1 MNAKKLLSM
10 LLSAALAVTTLA
22 GCGEGTNY
30 SNEAVKA
37 ANEAQSTVVF
47 ETDSDLAKSL
57 QDALE
62 DYTQTSDIK
71 TAMVADENLKDLL
84 TSGYQLDVYAAQ
96 GEDAEAAAQ
105 AIAQQYIVNIV
116 SGKQSEG
123 KIAMILHKGN
133 GYYYAAVLTY
143 RTGGGSGSGG
153 SGGSSSGDGDED
165 NTVVLTEIKVTKN
178 PKTEYWV
185 GDSFETSGMVITA
198 YYSNNTSKDVTLDC
212 SMSCTG
218 FDDDDNKVFKTAG
231 TYKVVFTYQGKTAT
245 VTVNVANLKAE
256 SIEVTKQP
264 DNTNYFVGDEFDT
277 AGMEVTVYFN
287 DGSSRV
293 LDNSEYEVV
302 GNSFDKAGNQE
313 VTIRYTDGTGNTV
326 TTTVPVVVAEVK
338 PATVTVS
345 LAENVYEA
353 GEDFDPST
361 VTVTV
366 KFNNGTTE
374 NVKLSD
380 CTYEITTAT
389 GKKVTGKDLA
399 AGKYWLSVS
408 YEGIT
413 ADSVGFAVEEV
424 YITEILAVDGIKE
437 SYYVDDK
444 IDLNEVKVEVKYSN
458 GDTDWLPIKDDSRF
472 TVDPTKF
479 TTDGFTK
486 VLIEC
491 KQDGYQDLFYS
502 HGVEVKPNTYTVT
515 VNLDGKGKAP
525 ETFEVTAGGSHA
537 FDVAPENGW
546 EVTSVTVNN
555 KNATVEFKGNKVTV
569 SNVQGDVT
577 VTVKLTQMEYNVTLK
592 VVGNGTVELNG
603 ETYSNGDIIP
613 VKHGEPLE
621 VKATAAENYEFVS
634 IYDGEVTHK
643 KDSVELYITG
653 NVTITVTFE
662 KKAPVLTSIYAN
674 PDTINYWSGEKFDKD
689 DLTIYAVYDNDKD
702 TAEEVT
708 DFTVKNAPTGE
719 LTAGTYTL
727 TVEYKGET
735 TTVTLNVKAPY
746 VTGIEVTSKQPVVR
760 EWRAGGHDDT
770 VFQVWDLKLSWFGQ
784 KWSQNYCD
792 DIEITIKYSN
802 GDEEYITPANI
813 SKYVEDK
820 SLSANPSG
828 FDLFDCGQDKTVT
841 ISYQDES
848 MSKPVTT
855 TLRVNVKLIN

>member
-57 QDALE
+57 QDSLE

-245 VTVNVANLKAE
+245 VTVNVA
-256 SIEVTKQP
+256 
-264 DNTNYFVGDEFDT
+264 
-277 AGMEVTVYFN
+277 
-287 DGSSRV
+287 
-293 LDNSEYEVV
+293 
-302 GNSFDKAGNQE
+302 
-313 VTIRYTDGTGNTV
+313 
-326 TTTVPVVVAEVK
+326 EVK

-345 LAENVYEA
+345 LSENENVYEA

-437 SYYVDDK
+437 SYYVDDE
-444 IDLNEVKVEVKYSN
+444 IELNEVKVEVKYSN
-458 GDTDWLPIKDDSRF
+458 GETGWLPIKGDSRF
-472 TVDPTKF
+472 TVNPTKF
-479 TTDGFTK
+479 KTAGYQK
-486 VLIEC
+486 VTIIC
-491 KQDGYQDLFYS
+491 KQDGYQELNYS
-502 HGVEVKPNTYTVT
+502 CGVNVMPNTYTVT
-515 VNLDGKGKAP
+515 VKLDGKGKAP
-525 ETFEVTAGGSHA
+525 ETFEVTAGGSNT
-537 FDVAPENGW
+537 FEVEPENGW
-546 EVTSVTVNN
+546 EVTVVTVNN
-555 KNATVEFKGNKVTV
+555 KNATVEHNGNKVTV

-577 VTVKLTQMEYNVTLK
+577 VTVTLTQMEYNVTLNIE
-592 VVGNGTVELNG
+592 GDGTVKLN
-603 ETYSNGDIIP
+603 ETSYSDNKTIT
-613 VKHGEPLE
+613 VKHGDPLTIE
-621 VKATAAENYEFVS
+621 AIAGQGYKFDSISDGTNPVNNGATL
-634 IYDGEVTHK
+634 T
-643 KDSVELYITG
+643 ITG
-653 NVTITVTFE
+653 NVNITVKFEPIQYAVTVNIDGQGTVKYNTEEIKDNGQIFVEYGKTIDLIIDAEDGWKIEKVNNAEDSGNNTYTVGPVKDNMTVAVKFVEKPYVTKIEVKTSTIKTNYECGEQLNLDNMTITVFYSNS
-662 KKAPVLTSIYAN
+662 TS
-674 PDTINYWSGEKFDKD
+674 K
-689 DLTIYAVYDNDKD
+689 
-702 TAEEVT
+702 
-708 DFTVKNAPTGE
+708 DFTVDQDEVVVSHIGKN
-719 LTAGTYTL
+719 TYHPNGL
-727 TVEYKGET
+727 RPGYWQAKFDIQYKGKT
-735 TTVTLNVKAPY
+735 DTITVD
-746 VTGIEVTSKQPVVR
+746 VTC
-760 EWRAGGHDDT
+760 H
-770 VFQVWDLKLSWFGQ
+770 
-784 KWSQNYCD
+784 NY
-792 DIEITIKYSN
+792 
-802 GDEEYITPANI
+802 
-813 SKYVEDK
+813 
-820 SLSANPSG
+820 SG
-828 FDLFDCGQDKTVT
+828 FYTSRNCSVCENWDGEHYCKQFG
-841 ISYQDES
+841 
-848 MSKPVTT
+848 SKPHKCK
-855 TLRVNVKLIN
+855 NN

>member
-10 LLSAALAVTTLA
+10 LLSAVLAVTTLA

-84 TSGYQLDVYAAQ
+84 TSGYQLDIFAAQ

-153 SGGSSSGDGDED
+153 NGGGSSSGDGDED
-165 NTVVLTEIKVTKN
+165 NTVVLTGIKVTKN

-218 FDDDDNKVFKTAG
+218 FDDDNNKAFKTAG
-231 TYKVVFTYQGKTAT
+231 TYKVIFTYQGKTAT
-245 VTVNVANLKAE
+245 VTVNVAALKADH
-256 SIEVTKQP
+256 I
-264 DNTNYFVGDEFDT
+264 
-277 AGMEVTVYFN
+277 
-287 DGSSRV
+287 
-293 LDNSEYEVV
+293 
-302 GNSFDKAGNQE
+302 
-313 VTIRYTDGTGNTV
+313 
-326 TTTVPVVVAEVK
+326 
-338 PATVTVS
+338 TVS
-345 LAENVYEA
+345 LSKDVYEA

-366 KFNNGTTE
+366 KFNNGTTKT
-374 NVKLSD
+374 VDLSD

-389 GKKVTGKDLA
+389 GKKVTGKDLD

-424 YITEILAVDGIKE
+424 YITEILNVSGINP
-437 SYYVDDK
+437 SYYVDDE
-444 IDLNEVKVEVKYSN
+444 IDLDEVKVEVKYSN
-458 GDTDWLPIKDDSRF
+458 GDTGWLPIKGDSRF
-472 TVDPTKF
+472 TVNPTEFK
-479 TTDGFTK
+479 TDGYQK
-486 VLIEC
+486 VIIIC
-491 KQDGYQDLFYS
+491 KQDGYQELNYS
-502 HGVEVKPNTYTVT
+502 CGVDVMPNTYTVT
-515 VNLDGKGKAP
+515 VELVGEGKAP
-525 ETFEVTAGGSHA
+525 ETFEVTAGGSNTFEVKPA
-537 FDVAPENGW
+537 DGW
-546 EVTSVTVNN
+546 KLTGVTVDN
-555 KNATVEFKGNKVTV
+555 KNANVAFNGNKVTV

-577 VTVKLTQMEYNVTLK
+577 VTVTLTQMEYNVTLK

-603 ETYSNGDIIP
+603 TSYPDGKTIT
-613 VKHGEPLE
+613 VKHGGSLKVE
-621 VKATAAENYEFVS
+621 ATATGNYEFVS

-653 NVTITVTFE
+653 NVTITVTFKE
-662 KKAPVLTSIYAN
+662 KAPVLT
-674 PDTINYWSGEKFDKD
+674 TIEVEQKSAVYVDQKINGN
-689 DLTIYAVYDNDKD
+689 DLTVTAYDQNGKKMDVDLTFVSASPNSFDTADKHTTSVTYKD
-702 TAEEVT
+702 TNGNYYT
-708 DFTVKNAPTGE
+708 DSNVAI
-719 LTAGTYTL
+719 
-727 TVEYKGET
+727 
-735 TTVTLNVKAPY
+735 NVKAPY

-770 VFQVWDLKLSWFGQ
+770 VFQVWDLKLFW
-784 KWSQNYCD
+784 WSQNYCD

-813 SKYVEDK
+813 GEYVEDK

-828 FDLFDCGQDKTVT
+828 FDFSDCGQVKTVT

-855 TLRVNVKLIN
+855 TLRVRVKLINI

>member
-1 MNAKKLLSM
+1 MNAKKLLST
-10 LLSAALAVTTLA
+10 LLSAVMAVTALAS
-22 GCGEGTNY
+22 CGEGTNY

-245 VTVNVANLKAE
+245 VTVNVA
-256 SIEVTKQP
+256 
-264 DNTNYFVGDEFDT
+264 
-277 AGMEVTVYFN
+277 
-287 DGSSRV
+287 
-293 LDNSEYEVV
+293 
-302 GNSFDKAGNQE
+302 
-313 VTIRYTDGTGNTV
+313 
-326 TTTVPVVVAEVK
+326 EVK

-345 LAENVYEA
+345 LSENENVYEA

-437 SYYVDDK
+437 SYYVDDE
-444 IDLNEVKVEVKYSN
+444 IELNEVKVKVKYSN
-458 GDTDWLPIKDDSRF
+458 GETGWLPIKGDSRF
-472 TVDPTKF
+472 TVNPTKF
-479 TTDGFTK
+479 KIDGFTK

-491 KQDGYQDLFYS
+491 KQDIYQNLYYTCA
-502 HGVEVKPNTYTVT
+502 VEVKPNIHTVT
-515 VNLDGKGKAP
+515 VELSGSGSVSRSS
-525 ETFEVTAGGSHA
+525 FEVETGKSCT
-537 FDVAPENGW
+537 FDVTPKAGW
-546 EVTSVTVNN
+546 ELTKVTVDGD
-555 KNATVEFKGNKVTV
+555 KNANATFATFDDNKVTV
-569 SNVQGDVT
+569 FNVQGDVT
-577 VTVKLTQMEYNVTLK
+577 VTVTLT
-592 VVGNGTVELNG
+592 
-603 ETYSNGDIIP
+603 
-613 VKHGEPLE
+613 
-621 VKATAAENYEFVS
+621 
-634 IYDGEVTHK
+634 
-643 KDSVELYITG
+643 
-653 NVTITVTFE
+653 

-674 PDTINYWSGEKFDKD
+674 PDTINYWSGEEFDKD

-708 DFTVKNAPTGE
+708 DFIVKNAPTGE
-719 LTAGTYTL
+719 LTAGTHTL

-760 EWRAGGHDDT
+760 KVRSPGDSFNDT
-770 VFQVWDLKLSWFGQ
+770 VFKVYKALESEDLEFED
-784 KWSQNYCD
+784 CD
-792 DIEITIKYSN
+792 DITIEIIYSY
-802 GDEEYITPANI
+802 GDPDYITPRNI
-813 SKYVEDK
+813 GKYVRKKYLTADPNK
-820 SLSANPSG
+820 FVLS
-828 FDLFDCGQDKTVT
+828 DDGQTKTVI
-841 ISYQDES
+841 ISYQDSS
-848 MSKPVTT
+848 MSRPVTT
-855 TLRVNVKLIN
+855 TLQVSVTS

>member
-57 QDALE
+57 QNALE

-84 TSGYQLDVYAAQ
+84 TSGYQLDIFAAQ

-153 SGGSSSGDGDED
+153 NGGGSSSGDGDED
-165 NTVVLTEIKVTKN
+165 NTVVLTEIKVTEN

-185 GDSFETSGMVITA
+185 GDSFETSGMVVTA

-218 FDDDDNKVFKTAG
+218 FDDDDNKAFKTAG

-245 VTVNVANLKAE
+245 VTVNVA
-256 SIEVTKQP
+256 
-264 DNTNYFVGDEFDT
+264 D
-277 AGMEVTVYFN
+277 
-287 DGSSRV
+287 
-293 LDNSEYEVV
+293 
-302 GNSFDKAGNQE
+302 
-313 VTIRYTDGTGNTV
+313 
-326 TTTVPVVVAEVK
+326 VK

-345 LAENVYEA
+345 LSKKDVYEA

-380 CTYEITTAT
+380 CTYEITTAE
-389 GKKVTGKDLA
+389 GQKVSEKDLA

-424 YITEILAVDGIKE
+424 YITEILGVDGIEE
-437 SYYVDDK
+437 SYYVDDE

-458 GDTDWLPIKDDSRF
+458 GDTGWLPIKGDSRF
-472 TVDPTKF
+472 TVDPMKF
-479 TTDGFTK
+479 MTDGFTK

-515 VNLDGKGKAP
+515 VKLDGKGKAP

-537 FDVAPENGW
+537 FDVEPENGW
-546 EVTSVTVNN
+546 EVTGVTVNN
-555 KNATVEFKGNKVTV
+555 KNATVELKGNKVTV

-577 VTVKLTQMEYNVTLK
+577 VTVTLTQMEYNVTLK
-592 VVGNGTVELNG
+592 VVGNGTVKLNG
-603 ETYSNGDIIP
+603 TSYPDGKTIT
-613 VKHGEPLE
+613 VKHGGSLKVE
-621 VKATAAENYEFVS
+621 ATAGQGYEFVS

-719 LTAGTYTL
+719 LTAGTRTL

-770 VFQVWDLKLSWFGQ
+770 VFQVWDLKLFW
-784 KWSQNYCD
+784 WSQNYCD

-813 SKYVEDK
+813 GEYVEDK

-828 FDLFDCGQDKTVT
+828 FDFSDCGQVKTVT

-855 TLRVNVKLIN
+855 TLRVNVKLINI

>member
-1 MNAKKLLSM
+1 MNAKKLLST
-10 LLSAALAVTTLA
+10 LLSAVMAVTALAS
-22 GCGEGTNY
+22 CGEGTNY

-245 VTVNVANLKAE
+245 VTVNVA
-256 SIEVTKQP
+256 
-264 DNTNYFVGDEFDT
+264 
-277 AGMEVTVYFN
+277 
-287 DGSSRV
+287 
-293 LDNSEYEVV
+293 
-302 GNSFDKAGNQE
+302 
-313 VTIRYTDGTGNTV
+313 
-326 TTTVPVVVAEVK
+326 EVK

-345 LAENVYEA
+345 LSENENVYEA

-437 SYYVDDK
+437 SYYVDDE
-444 IDLNEVKVEVKYSN
+444 IELNEVKVKVKYSN
-458 GDTDWLPIKDDSRF
+458 GETEWLSIKGDSRF

-479 TTDGFTK
+479 TTDGFRK
-486 VLIEC
+486 VLIKC

-515 VNLDGKGKAP
+515 VKLDGNGKAP
-525 ETFEVTAGGSHA
+525 ETFEVTAGGSHT
-537 FDVAPENGW
+537 FEVEPENGW
-546 EVTSVTVNN
+546 EVTGVTVNN
-555 KNATVEFKGNKVTV
+555 KNATVEPKGNKVTV

-577 VTVKLTQMEYNVTLK
+577 VTVTLTRMEYNVTLNI
-592 VVGNGTVELNG
+592 VGNGTVKLNG
-603 ETYSNGDIIP
+603 DTYSNGDKIT
-613 VKHGEPLE
+613 VKHGEPLKVE
-621 VKATAAENYEFVS
+621 ATAGQGSKFVS
-634 IYDGEVTHK
+634 IFDGTNFV
-643 KDSVELYITG
+643 KDGATLTITG
-653 NVTITVTFE
+653 NVIITVKFERIPAVVTKIEINEEKSESFKRSYCCDEKLDLNDLYITVYYNEDSGKSPETIKVTEDMITHNRNTSKIIYAEPIPIPIGRYYEAEFTIT
-662 KKAPVLTSIYAN
+662 Y
-674 PDTINYWSGEKFDKD
+674 KD
-689 DLTIYAVYDNDKD
+689 QPT
-702 TAEEVT
+702 T
-708 DFTVKNAPTGE
+708 FTVKVSCSRDQN
-719 LTAGTYTL
+719 
-727 TVEYKGET
+727 
-735 TTVTLNVKAPY
+735 
-746 VTGIEVTSKQPVVR
+746 SK
-760 EWRAGGHDDT
+760 DCSD
-770 VFQVWDLKLSWFGQ
+770 WDGL
-784 KWSQNYCD
+784 
-792 DIEITIKYSN
+792 
-802 GDEEYITPANI
+802 
-813 SKYVEDK
+813 
-820 SLSANPSG
+820 
-828 FDLFDCGQDKTVT
+828 
-841 ISYQDES
+841 
-848 MSKPVTT
+848 
-855 TLRVNVKLIN
+855 VNVNYGHR

>member
-1 MNAKKLLSM
+1 MNAKKLLST
-10 LLSAALAVTTLA
+10 LLSAVMAVTALAS
-22 GCGEGTNY
+22 CGEGTNY

-245 VTVNVANLKAE
+245 VTVNVA
-256 SIEVTKQP
+256 
-264 DNTNYFVGDEFDT
+264 
-277 AGMEVTVYFN
+277 
-287 DGSSRV
+287 
-293 LDNSEYEVV
+293 
-302 GNSFDKAGNQE
+302 
-313 VTIRYTDGTGNTV
+313 
-326 TTTVPVVVAEVK
+326 EVK

-345 LAENVYEA
+345 LSENVYEA
-353 GEDFDPST
+353 GEDFNPST

-366 KFNNGTTE
+366 KFNNGTTKT
-374 NVKLSD
+374 VDLSD
-380 CTYEITTAT
+380 CTYEITTAA
-389 GKKVTGKDLA
+389 GQKVDEKDLD

-437 SYYVDDK
+437 SYYVDDE
-444 IDLNEVKVEVKYSN
+444 IDLNEVKVKVKYSN
-458 GDTDWLPIKDDSRF
+458 GDTGWLPIKGDSRF
-472 TVDPTKF
+472 TVSPTKF
-479 TTDGFTK
+479 KTDGFTK
-486 VLIEC
+486 VVIEC
-491 KQDGYQDLFYS
+491 KQDGYQELNYS
-502 HGVEVKPNTYTVT
+502 CGVNVMPNTYTVT
-515 VNLDGKGKAP
+515 VELVGEGKAP
-525 ETFEVTAGGSHA
+525 ETFEVTAGGSNTFEVEPA
-537 FDVAPENGW
+537 DGW
-546 EVTSVTVNN
+546 KLTGVTVDN
-555 KNATVEFKGNKVTV
+555 KNAKVAFNGNKVTV

-577 VTVKLTQMEYNVTLK
+577 VTVTLTQMEYDVTLNIEGDGTVK
-592 VVGNGTVELNG
+592 LNGTSYLDG
-603 ETYSNGDIIP
+603 KTIT
-613 VKHGEPLE
+613 VKHGEPLKVE
-621 VKATAAENYEFVS
+621 ATAGQGYEFVS
-634 IYDGEVTHK
+634 INDGKVTHT

-674 PDTINYWSGEKFDKD
+674 PNTINYWSGEKFDK
-689 DLTIYAVYDNDKD
+689 IA
-702 TAEEVT
+702 
-708 DFTVKNAPTGE
+708 
-719 LTAGTYTL
+719 
-727 TVEYKGET
+727 
-735 TTVTLNVKAPY
+735 
-746 VTGIEVTSKQPVVR
+746 
-760 EWRAGGHDDT
+760 
-770 VFQVWDLKLSWFGQ
+770 
-784 KWSQNYCD
+784 
-792 DIEITIKYSN
+792 
-802 GDEEYITPANI
+802 
-813 SKYVEDK
+813 
-820 SLSANPSG
+820 
-828 FDLFDCGQDKTVT
+828 
-841 ISYQDES
+841 
-848 MSKPVTT
+848 
-855 TLRVNVKLIN
+855 

>member
-10 LLSAALAVTTLA
+10 LLSAVLAVTTLA

-84 TSGYQLDVYAAQ
+84 TSGYQLDIFAAQ

-153 SGGSSSGDGDED
+153 NGGGSSSDDGDED
-165 NTVVLTEIKVTKN
+165 NTVVLTGIKVTKN

-185 GDSFETSGMVITA
+185 GDSFETSDMVITA

-218 FDDDDNKVFKTAG
+218 FDDVDNKAFKTAG

-245 VTVNVANLKAE
+245 VTVNVAALKADH
-256 SIEVTKQP
+256 I
-264 DNTNYFVGDEFDT
+264 
-277 AGMEVTVYFN
+277 
-287 DGSSRV
+287 
-293 LDNSEYEVV
+293 
-302 GNSFDKAGNQE
+302 
-313 VTIRYTDGTGNTV
+313 
-326 TTTVPVVVAEVK
+326 
-338 PATVTVS
+338 TVS
-345 LAENVYEA
+345 LSKNVYEA

-380 CTYEITTAT
+380 CTYEITTD
-389 GKKVTGKDLA
+389 KDQEVTGKDLA

-437 SYYVDDK
+437 SYYVDEE
-444 IDLNEVKVEVKYSN
+444 IDLNEVEVEVKYSN
-458 GDTDWLPIKDDSRF
+458 GETGWLPIKGDSRF
-472 TVDPTKF
+472 TVNPTKF
-479 TTDGFTK
+479 KIDGFTE

-491 KQDGYQDLFYS
+491 KQDIYQNLYYTCA
-502 HGVEVKPNTYTVT
+502 VEVKPNIHTVT
-515 VNLDGKGKAP
+515 VKLVGEGKAP
-525 ETFEVTAGGSHA
+525 ETVEVTAGGSNTFEVEPA
-537 FDVAPENGW
+537 DGW
-546 EVTSVTVNN
+546 KLTDVTVDDD
-555 KNATVEFKGNKVTV
+555 KNANVAFNGNKVTLSGV
-569 SNVQGDVT
+569 SSDIT
-577 VTVKLTQMEYNVTLK
+577 VTVYLEAIKYDVTLNIEGDGTVK
-592 VVGNGTVELNG
+592 LNGTSYSEGTTIQVEH
-603 ETYSNGDIIP
+603 GD
-613 VKHGEPLE
+613 PLTIE
-621 VKATAAENYEFVS
+621 AIADQGYEFVS
-634 IYDGEVTHK
+634 IFDGTNTVKNDET
-643 KDSVELYITG
+643 LTITG
-653 NVTITVTFE
+653 NVKITVTFE
-662 KKAPVLTSIYAN
+662 PIQHTVTVNIDGQGTVKYNTEEIKNNDQISVEYGKTIDLIIDAQDGWKIEKVDNAQSRGNNTYTVGPVEDNMTVTVKFAEKPYATKIEVKTS
-674 PDTINYWSGEKFDKD
+674 TIKTNYECGEQLNLDNM
-689 DLTIYAVYDNDKD
+689 TITVFYSNNTSK
-702 TAEEVT
+702 
-708 DFTVKNAPTGE
+708 DFTVDQDEVVVSHIGKN
-719 LTAGTYTL
+719 TYHPNGL
-727 TVEYKGET
+727 LPGYWQAKFDIQYKGKT
-735 TTVTLNVKAPY
+735 DTITVD
-746 VTGIEVTSKQPVVR
+746 VTC
-760 EWRAGGHDDT
+760 H
-770 VFQVWDLKLSWFGQ
+770 
-784 KWSQNYCD
+784 NY
-792 DIEITIKYSN
+792 
-802 GDEEYITPANI
+802 
-813 SKYVEDK
+813 
-820 SLSANPSG
+820 SG
-828 FDLFDCGQDKTVT
+828 FYTSRDCSVCENWDGEHYCKQ
-841 ISYQDES
+841 SGRHECE
-848 MSKPVTT
+848 
-855 TLRVNVKLIN
+855 

>member
-1 MNAKKLLSM
+1 MREFSGKVYFFGKSRRFKLFVRRITYERKKLLSM

-22 GCGEGTNY
+22 SCGEGTNY

-153 SGGSSSGDGDED
+153 SGGSSSGDDGED
-165 NTVVLTEIKVTKN
+165 NKPVSYSITVEIEGN
-178 PKTEYWV
+178 
-185 GDSFETSGMVITA
+185 G
-198 YYSNNTSKDVTLDC
+198 
-212 SMSCTG
+212 
-218 FDDDDNKVFKTAG
+218 
-231 TYKVVFTYQGKTAT
+231 TAT
-245 VTVNVANLKAE
+245 A
-256 SIEVTKQP
+256 
-264 DNTNYFVGDEFDT
+264 
-277 AGMEVTVYFN
+277 
-287 DGSSRV
+287 
-293 LDNSEYEVV
+293 
-302 GNSFDKAGNQE
+302 
-313 VTIRYTDGTGNTV
+313 
-326 TTTVPVVVAEVK
+326 
-338 PATVTVS
+338 
-345 LAENVYEA
+345 
-353 GEDFDPST
+353 PST
-361 VTVTV
+361 VKAGESCTITTTPAAHHKVTDVTAVDKNGKNVTISSSNNQYTIDKVNSDITVTV
-366 KFNNGTTE
+366 KFEKCAVTGIAVKE
-374 NVKLSD
+374 NPDRMIYEDGDAFEPDGMVITV
-380 CTYEITTAT
+380 TYEDGSTEDITTGYEYETDALT
-389 GKKVTGKDLA
+389 PDNNEVTITYEDQETTLKVTVNKKQYVVSVTKKGEGGDVTPLGDAFVTAGEDFEFSVTLNDKVKYKVDSITIERREGYTETLA
-399 AGKYWLSVS
+399 LSNDNKYTVTKVESDVNVVVTFAERKLMRLDVT
-408 YEGIT
+408 GIHDT
-413 ADSVGFAVEEV
+413 YTVG
-424 YITEILAVDGIKE
+424 
-437 SYYVDDK
+437 DK
-444 IDLNEVKVEVKYSN
+444 IDLENVTVTAVYEGNVRADLSSNDYTITPITFNKDGTVEVKVKYEDVEWTKEV
-458 GDTDWLPIKDDSRF
+458 T
-472 TVDPTKF
+472 
-479 TTDGFTK
+479 
-486 VLIEC
+486 
-491 KQDGYQDLFYS
+491 
-502 HGVEVKPNTYTVT
+502 VKPNTYTVT

-653 NVTITVTFE
+653 DVTVT
-662 KKAPVLTSIYAN
+662 V
-674 PDTINYWSGEKFDKD
+674 KFDKIKPVVTNVEI
-689 DLTIYAVYDNDKD
+689 DLKD
-702 TAEEVT
+702 SKNKNFKTEYWCYENLDLGDLFMEVT
-708 DFTVKNAPTGE
+708 YNNESGKPAEYVEVTKEMIQKATVTQDLIEASSHMFNRGNENKDGYWNVTFTFTYAGKSVSFTVRVDCSEYNGGAFCLWMTDDDCSYCKNWKG
-719 LTAGTYTL
+719 LDQTASQT
-727 TVEYKGET
+727 
-735 TTVTLNVKAPY
+735 A
-746 VTGIEVTSKQPVVR
+746 IAKQ
-760 EWRAGGHDDT
+760 HND
-770 VFQVWDLKLSWFGQ
+770 Q
-784 KWSQNYCD
+784 
-792 DIEITIKYSN
+792 
-802 GDEEYITPANI
+802 
-813 SKYVEDK
+813 
-820 SLSANPSG
+820 
-828 FDLFDCGQDKTVT
+828 
-841 ISYQDES
+841 
-848 MSKPVTT
+848 
-855 TLRVNVKLIN
+855 

>member
-245 VTVNVANLKAE
+245 VTVNVA
-256 SIEVTKQP
+256 
-264 DNTNYFVGDEFDT
+264 
-277 AGMEVTVYFN
+277 
-287 DGSSRV
+287 
-293 LDNSEYEVV
+293 
-302 GNSFDKAGNQE
+302 
-313 VTIRYTDGTGNTV
+313 
-326 TTTVPVVVAEVK
+326 EVK

-345 LAENVYEA
+345 LSENENVYEA

-437 SYYVDDK
+437 SYYVDDE
-444 IDLNEVKVEVKYSN
+444 IELNEVKVKVKYSN
-458 GDTDWLPIKDDSRF
+458 GGTEWLSIKGDSRF
-472 TVDPTKF
+472 TVNPTKF
-479 TTDGFTK
+479 KTDGFTK

-515 VNLDGKGKAP
+515 VKLDGNGKAP
-525 ETFEVTAGGSHA
+525 ETFEVTAGGSHT
-537 FDVAPENGW
+537 FDVEPENGW
-546 EVTSVTVNN
+546 EVTGVTVNN
-555 KNATVEFKGNKVTV
+555 KNATVEHNGNKVTV

-577 VTVKLTQMEYNVTLK
+577 VTVTLTQMEYNVTLNI
-592 VVGNGTVELNG
+592 VGNGTVKLNG
-603 ETYSNGDIIP
+603 TSYSDNKTIT
-613 VKHGEPLE
+613 VKHGESLKVE
-621 VKATAAENYEFVS
+621 ATANQGSKFVS
-634 IYDGEVTHK
+634 ISDGTNRVNNGDT
-643 KDSVELYITG
+643 LTITG
-653 NVTITVTFE
+653 NVTITVTFD
-662 KKAPVLTSIYAN
+662 KIKPVVTNVEIDLKDSKNKNFKTE
-674 PDTINYWSGEKFDKD
+674 YWCYENL
-689 DLTIYAVYDNDKD
+689 DLGDLFM
-702 TAEEVT
+702 EVT
-708 DFTVKNAPTGE
+708 YNNESGKPAEYVEVTKEMIQKATVTQDLIEASSKKFNQGNENKDGYWNVTFTFTYAGKSVSFTVRVDCSEYNGGAFCLWMTDDDCSYCKNWKG
-719 LTAGTYTL
+719 LDQTASQT
-727 TVEYKGET
+727 
-735 TTVTLNVKAPY
+735 A
-746 VTGIEVTSKQPVVR
+746 IAKQ
-760 EWRAGGHDDT
+760 HND
-770 VFQVWDLKLSWFGQ
+770 Q
-784 KWSQNYCD
+784 
-792 DIEITIKYSN
+792 
-802 GDEEYITPANI
+802 
-813 SKYVEDK
+813 
-820 SLSANPSG
+820 
-828 FDLFDCGQDKTVT
+828 
-841 ISYQDES
+841 
-848 MSKPVTT
+848 
-855 TLRVNVKLIN
+855 

>member
-218 FDDDDNKVFKTAG
+218 FDDDNNKAFKTAG

-245 VTVNVANLKAE
+245 VTVNVAALKADH
-256 SIEVTKQP
+256 I
-264 DNTNYFVGDEFDT
+264 
-277 AGMEVTVYFN
+277 
-287 DGSSRV
+287 
-293 LDNSEYEVV
+293 
-302 GNSFDKAGNQE
+302 
-313 VTIRYTDGTGNTV
+313 
-326 TTTVPVVVAEVK
+326 
-338 PATVTVS
+338 TVS
-345 LAENVYEA
+345 LSKDVYEA
-353 GEDFDPST
+353 GEDFDPNT

-366 KFNNGTTE
+366 KFNNGTTKT
-374 NVKLSD
+374 VDLSD
-380 CTYEITTAT
+380 CTYEITTAA
-389 GKKVTGKDLA
+389 GQKVSEKDLA

-424 YITEILAVDGIKE
+424 YITEILGVDGIEE
-437 SYYVDDK
+437 SYYVDDE

-458 GDTDWLPIKDDSRF
+458 GDTGWLPIKDDSRF

-515 VNLDGKGKAP
+515 VKLDGKGKAP
-525 ETFEVTAGGSHA
+525 ETFEVTAGGSQA

-546 EVTSVTVNN
+546 EVTGVTVNN

-577 VTVKLTQMEYNVTLK
+577 VTVTLTQMEYNVTLK
-592 VVGNGTVELNG
+592 VVGNGTVKLNG
-603 ETYSNGDIIP
+603 TSYPDGKTIT
-613 VKHGEPLE
+613 VKHGGSLKVE
-621 VKATAAENYEFVS
+621 ATAGQGYEFVS

-855 TLRVNVKLIN
+855 TLRVNVKLIKI

>member
-1 MNAKKLLSM
+1 MNAKKLLST
-10 LLSAALAVTTLA
+10 LLSAVMAVTALAS
-22 GCGEGTNY
+22 CGEGTNY

-143 RTGGGSGSGG
+143 RTSGGSGSGG

-218 FDDDDNKVFKTAG
+218 FDDDNNKAFKTAG

-245 VTVNVANLKAE
+245 VTVNVAALKADH
-256 SIEVTKQP
+256 I
-264 DNTNYFVGDEFDT
+264 
-277 AGMEVTVYFN
+277 
-287 DGSSRV
+287 
-293 LDNSEYEVV
+293 
-302 GNSFDKAGNQE
+302 
-313 VTIRYTDGTGNTV
+313 
-326 TTTVPVVVAEVK
+326 
-338 PATVTVS
+338 TVS
-345 LAENVYEA
+345 LSKDVYEA
-353 GEDFDPST
+353 GEDFDPNT

-366 KFNNGTTE
+366 KFNNGTTKT
-374 NVKLSD
+374 VDLSD
-380 CTYEITTAT
+380 CTYEITTAA
-389 GKKVTGKDLA
+389 GQKVSEKDLA

-424 YITEILAVDGIKE
+424 YITEILDVDGIEE
-437 SYYVDDK
+437 SYYVDDE

-458 GDTDWLPIKDDSRF
+458 GDTGWLPIKDDSRF

-515 VNLDGKGKAP
+515 VKLDGKGKAP

-537 FDVAPENGW
+537 FDVEPENGW
-546 EVTSVTVNN
+546 EVTGVTVNN
-555 KNATVEFKGNKVTV
+555 KNATVELKGNKVTV

-577 VTVKLTQMEYNVTLK
+577 VTVTLTQMEYNVTLK
-592 VVGNGTVELNG
+592 VVGNGTVKLNG
-603 ETYSNGDIIP
+603 TSYPDGKTIT
-613 VKHGEPLE
+613 VKHGGSLKVE
-621 VKATAAENYEFVS
+621 ATAGQGYEFVS

-719 LTAGTYTL
+719 LTAGTRTL

-746 VTGIEVTSKQPVVR
+746 VTGIEVTSNQPVVR

-770 VFQVWDLKLSWFGQ
+770 VFQVWDLKLFW
-784 KWSQNYCD
+784 WSQNYCD

-813 SKYVEDK
+813 GEYVEDK

-828 FDLFDCGQDKTVT
+828 FDFSDCGQVKTVT

-855 TLRVNVKLIN
+855 TLRVNVKLIKI

>member
-1 MNAKKLLSM
+1 MNAKKLLST
-10 LLSAALAVTTLA
+10 LLSAVMAVTALAS
-22 GCGEGTNY
+22 CGEGTNY

-84 TSGYQLDVYAAQ
+84 TSGYQLDIFAAQ

-245 VTVNVANLKAE
+245 VTVNVA
-256 SIEVTKQP
+256 
-264 DNTNYFVGDEFDT
+264 
-277 AGMEVTVYFN
+277 
-287 DGSSRV
+287 
-293 LDNSEYEVV
+293 
-302 GNSFDKAGNQE
+302 
-313 VTIRYTDGTGNTV
+313 
-326 TTTVPVVVAEVK
+326 EVK

-345 LAENVYEA
+345 LSENENVYEA

-437 SYYVDDK
+437 SYYVDDE
-444 IDLNEVKVEVKYSN
+444 IELNEVKVKVKYSN
-458 GDTDWLPIKDDSRF
+458 GETGWLPIKDDSRF

-515 VNLDGKGKAP
+515 VKLDGKGKAP
-525 ETFEVTAGGSHA
+525 ETFEVTAGGSQA

-546 EVTSVTVNN
+546 EVTGVTVNN

-577 VTVKLTQMEYNVTLK
+577 VTVTLTQMEYNVTLK
-592 VVGNGTVELNG
+592 VVGNGTVKLNG
-603 ETYSNGDIIP
+603 TSYPDGKTIT
-613 VKHGEPLE
+613 VKHGGSLKVE
-621 VKATAAENYEFVS
+621 ATAGQGYEFVS

-674 PDTINYWSGEKFDKD
+674 PDTINYWSGEEFDKD

-708 DFTVKNAPTGE
+708 DFIVKNAPTGE
-719 LTAGTYTL
+719 LTAGTHTL

-760 EWRAGGHDDT
+760 KVRSPGDSFNDT
-770 VFQVWDLKLSWFGQ
+770 VFKVYKALESEDLEFED
-784 KWSQNYCD
+784 CD
-792 DIEITIKYSN
+792 DITIEIIYSY
-802 GDEEYITPANI
+802 GDPDYITPRNI
-813 SKYVEDK
+813 GKYVRNKYLTADPNK
-820 SLSANPSG
+820 FVLS
-828 FDLFDCGQDKTVT
+828 DDGQTKTVI
-841 ISYQDES
+841 ISYQDSS
-848 MSKPVTT
+848 MSRPVTT
-855 TLRVNVKLIN
+855 TLQVSVTS

>member
-1 MNAKKLLSM
+1 MNAKKLLST
-10 LLSAALAVTTLA
+10 LLSAVMAVTALAS
-22 GCGEGTNY
+22 CGEGTNY

-143 RTGGGSGSGG
+143 RTSGGSGSGG

-218 FDDDDNKVFKTAG
+218 FDDDNNKAFKTAG

-245 VTVNVANLKAE
+245 VTVNVAALKADH
-256 SIEVTKQP
+256 I
-264 DNTNYFVGDEFDT
+264 
-277 AGMEVTVYFN
+277 
-287 DGSSRV
+287 
-293 LDNSEYEVV
+293 
-302 GNSFDKAGNQE
+302 
-313 VTIRYTDGTGNTV
+313 
-326 TTTVPVVVAEVK
+326 
-338 PATVTVS
+338 TVS
-345 LAENVYEA
+345 LSKDVYEA
-353 GEDFDPST
+353 GEDFDPNT

-366 KFNNGTTE
+366 KFNNGTTKT
-374 NVKLSD
+374 VDLSD
-380 CTYEITTAT
+380 CTYEITTAA
-389 GKKVTGKDLA
+389 GQKVSEKDLA

-424 YITEILAVDGIKE
+424 YITEILGVDGIEE
-437 SYYVDDK
+437 SYYVDDE

-458 GDTDWLPIKDDSRF
+458 GDTGWLPIKDDSRF

-515 VNLDGKGKAP
+515 VKLDGKGKAP
-525 ETFEVTAGGSHA
+525 ETFEVTAGGSQA

-546 EVTSVTVNN
+546 EVTGVTVNN

-577 VTVKLTQMEYNVTLK
+577 VTVTLTQMEYNVTLK
-592 VVGNGTVELNG
+592 VVGNGTVKLNG
-603 ETYSNGDIIP
+603 TSYPDGKTIT
-613 VKHGEPLE
+613 VKHGGSLKVE
-621 VKATAAENYEFVS
+621 ATAGQGYEFVS

-855 TLRVNVKLIN
+855 TLRVNVKLIKI

>member
-1 MNAKKLLSM
+1 MNAKKLLST
-10 LLSAALAVTTLA
+10 LLSAVMAVTALAS
-22 GCGEGTNY
+22 CGEGTNY

-218 FDDDDNKVFKTAG
+218 FDDDNNKAFKTAG

-245 VTVNVANLKAE
+245 VTVNVAALKADR
-256 SIEVTKQP
+256 IEVTEQP
-264 DNTNYFVGDEFDT
+264 DNTNYFVDDEFDT

-302 GNSFDKAGNQE
+302 GKTLNKAGNQE

-345 LAENVYEA
+345 LSENVYEA
-353 GEDFDPST
+353 GEDFDPDT

-366 KFNNGTTE
+366 KFNNGTTKT
-374 NVKLSD
+374 VKLSD
-380 CTYEITTAT
+380 CTYEITTAA

-424 YITEILAVDGIKE
+424 YITEILAVDGIEE
-437 SYYVDDK
+437 SYYVDDE

-458 GDTDWLPIKDDSRF
+458 GDTEWLSIKGDSRF
-472 TVDPTKF
+472 TVNPTKF
-479 TTDGFTK
+479 KTDGFTK

-515 VNLDGKGKAP
+515 VKLDGKGEAP
-525 ETFEVTAGGSHA
+525 KTFEVTAGGSNTFKVEPA
-537 FDVAPENGW
+537 DGW
-546 EVTSVTVNN
+546 KLTDVTVDN
-555 KNATVEFKGNKVTV
+555 KNANVTFDGNKVTV

-577 VTVKLTQMEYNVTLK
+577 VTVTLTQMEYNVTLNI
-592 VVGNGTVELNG
+592 VGNGTVKLNG
-603 ETYSNGDIIP
+603 TSYSDNKTIT
-613 VKHGEPLE
+613 VKHGESLKVE
-621 VKATAAENYEFVS
+621 ATANQGSEFVS
-634 IYDGEVTHK
+634 ISDGTNRVNNGDT
-643 KDSVELYITG
+643 LTITG
-653 NVTITVTFE
+653 NVNITVKFE
-662 KKAPVLTSIYAN
+662 KIP
-674 PDTINYWSGEKFDKD
+674 
-689 DLTIYAVYDNDKD
+689 
-702 TAEEVT
+702 EVT
-708 DFTVKNAPTGE
+708 DIEIVKGPTKDEYTCYDE
-719 LTAGTYTL
+719 LDLSGMQIKVTYDN
-727 TVEYKGET
+727 KT
-735 TTVTLNVKAPY
+735 TETVTITDNNQVKVEHIDQKWSSFKFFTCENELKDA
-746 VTGIEVTSKQPVVR
+746 
-760 EWRAGGHDDT
+760 
-770 VFQVWDLKLSWFGQ
+770 KLSWGKYHGGYWVAEF
-784 KWSQNYCD
+784 
-792 DIEITIKYSN
+792 EITYKGYTDQIK
-802 GDEEYITPANI
+802 
-813 SKYVEDK
+813 
-820 SLSANPSG
+820 
-828 FDLFDCGQDKTVT
+828 
-841 ISYQDES
+841 
-848 MSKPVTT
+848 
-855 TLRVNVKLIN
+855 VNVTCGEKKDNTPYCKYCPDWDGMTNIARTRSAKAHFTE

>member
-1 MNAKKLLSM
+1 MNAKKLLST
-10 LLSAALAVTTLA
+10 LLSAVMAVTALAS
-22 GCGEGTNY
+22 CGEGTNY

-143 RTGGGSGSGG
+143 RTSGGSGSGG

-218 FDDDDNKVFKTAG
+218 FDDDNNKAFKTAG

-245 VTVNVANLKAE
+245 VTVNVAALKADH
-256 SIEVTKQP
+256 I
-264 DNTNYFVGDEFDT
+264 
-277 AGMEVTVYFN
+277 
-287 DGSSRV
+287 
-293 LDNSEYEVV
+293 
-302 GNSFDKAGNQE
+302 
-313 VTIRYTDGTGNTV
+313 
-326 TTTVPVVVAEVK
+326 
-338 PATVTVS
+338 TVS
-345 LAENVYEA
+345 LSKDVYEA
-353 GEDFDPST
+353 GEDFDPNT

-366 KFNNGTTE
+366 KFNNGTTKT
-374 NVKLSD
+374 VDLSD
-380 CTYEITTAT
+380 CTYEITTAA
-389 GKKVTGKDLA
+389 GQKVSEKDLA

-424 YITEILAVDGIKE
+424 YITEILGVDGIEE
-437 SYYVDDK
+437 SYYVDDE

-458 GDTDWLPIKDDSRF
+458 GDTGWLPIKDDSRF

-515 VNLDGKGKAP
+515 VKLDGKGKAP
-525 ETFEVTAGGSHA
+525 ETFEVTAGGSQA

-546 EVTSVTVNN
+546 EVTGVTVNN

-569 SNVQGDVT
+569 S
-577 VTVKLTQMEYNVTLK
+577 K
-592 VVGNGTVELNG
+592 
-603 ETYSNGDIIP
+603 S
-613 VKHGEPLE
+613 
-621 VKATAAENYEFVS
+621 
-634 IYDGEVTHK
+634 
-643 KDSVELYITG
+643 
-653 NVTITVTFE
+653 
-662 KKAPVLTSIYAN
+662 
-674 PDTINYWSGEKFDKD
+674 
-689 DLTIYAVYDNDKD
+689 
-702 TAEEVT
+702 
-708 DFTVKNAPTGE
+708 
-719 LTAGTYTL
+719 
-727 TVEYKGET
+727 
-735 TTVTLNVKAPY
+735 
-746 VTGIEVTSKQPVVR
+746 
-760 EWRAGGHDDT
+760 RAM
-770 VFQVWDLKLSWFGQ
+770 L
-784 KWSQNYCD
+784 
-792 DIEITIKYSN
+792 
-802 GDEEYITPANI
+802 P
-813 SKYVEDK
+813 
-820 SLSANPSG
+820 SL
-828 FDLFDCGQDKTVT
+828 
-841 ISYQDES
+841 
-848 MSKPVTT
+848 
-855 TLRVNVKLIN
+855 

>member
-1 MNAKKLLSM
+1 
-10 LLSAALAVTTLA
+10 
-22 GCGEGTNY
+22 
-30 SNEAVKA
+30 
-37 ANEAQSTVVF
+37 
-47 ETDSDLAKSL
+47 
-57 QDALE
+57 
-62 DYTQTSDIK
+62 
-71 TAMVADENLKDLL
+71 MVADENLKDLL

-245 VTVNVANLKAE
+245 VTVN
-256 SIEVTKQP
+256 
-264 DNTNYFVGDEFDT
+264 
-277 AGMEVTVYFN
+277 
-287 DGSSRV
+287 
-293 LDNSEYEVV
+293 
-302 GNSFDKAGNQE
+302 
-313 VTIRYTDGTGNTV
+313 
-326 TTTVPVVVAEVK
+326 VAEVK

>member
-84 TSGYQLDVYAAQ
+84 TSGYQLDIFAAQ

-245 VTVNVANLKAE
+245 VTVNVA
-256 SIEVTKQP
+256 
-264 DNTNYFVGDEFDT
+264 
-277 AGMEVTVYFN
+277 
-287 DGSSRV
+287 
-293 LDNSEYEVV
+293 
-302 GNSFDKAGNQE
+302 
-313 VTIRYTDGTGNTV
+313 
-326 TTTVPVVVAEVK
+326 EVK

-345 LAENVYEA
+345 LSENENVYEA

-437 SYYVDDK
+437 SYYVDDE
-444 IDLNEVKVEVKYSN
+444 IELNEVKVKVKYSN
-458 GDTDWLPIKDDSRF
+458 GETGWLPIKGDSRF
-472 TVDPTKF
+472 TVNPTKF
-479 TTDGFTK
+479 KIDGFTK

-491 KQDGYQDLFYS
+491 KQDIYQNLYYTCA
-502 HGVEVKPNTYTVT
+502 VEVKPNIHTVT
-515 VNLDGKGKAP
+515 VELSGSGSVSRSS
-525 ETFEVTAGGSHA
+525 FEVETGKSCT
-537 FDVAPENGW
+537 FDVTPKAGW
-546 EVTSVTVNN
+546 ELTKVTVDGD
-555 KNATVEFKGNKVTV
+555 KNANATFATFDDNKVTV
-569 SNVQGDVT
+569 FNVQGDVT
-577 VTVKLTQMEYNVTLK
+577 VTVTLT
-592 VVGNGTVELNG
+592 
-603 ETYSNGDIIP
+603 
-613 VKHGEPLE
+613 
-621 VKATAAENYEFVS
+621 
-634 IYDGEVTHK
+634 
-643 KDSVELYITG
+643 
-653 NVTITVTFE
+653 

-674 PDTINYWSGEKFDKD
+674 PDTINYWSGEEFDKD

-708 DFTVKNAPTGE
+708 DFIVKNAPTGE
-719 LTAGTYTL
+719 LTAGTHTL

-760 EWRAGGHDDT
+760 KVRSPGDSFNDT
-770 VFQVWDLKLSWFGQ
+770 VFKVYKALESEDLEFED
-784 KWSQNYCD
+784 CD
-792 DIEITIKYSN
+792 DITIEIIYSY
-802 GDEEYITPANI
+802 GDPDYITPRNI
-813 SKYVEDK
+813 GKYVRNKYLTADPNK
-820 SLSANPSG
+820 FVLS
-828 FDLFDCGQDKTVT
+828 DDGQTKTVI
-841 ISYQDES
+841 ISYQDSS
-848 MSKPVTT
+848 MSRPVTT
-855 TLRVNVKLIN
+855 TLQVSVTS

>member
-1 MNAKKLLSM
+1 MNAKKLLST
-10 LLSAALAVTTLA
+10 LLSAVMAVTALAS
-22 GCGEGTNY
+22 CGEGTNY

-245 VTVNVANLKAE
+245 VTVNVA
-256 SIEVTKQP
+256 
-264 DNTNYFVGDEFDT
+264 
-277 AGMEVTVYFN
+277 
-287 DGSSRV
+287 
-293 LDNSEYEVV
+293 
-302 GNSFDKAGNQE
+302 
-313 VTIRYTDGTGNTV
+313 
-326 TTTVPVVVAEVK
+326 EVK

-345 LAENVYEA
+345 LSENENVYEA

-437 SYYVDDK
+437 SYYVDDE
-444 IDLNEVKVEVKYSN
+444 IELNEVKVKVKYSN
-458 GDTDWLPIKDDSRF
+458 GETGWLPIKGDSRF
-472 TVDPTKF
+472 TVNPTKF
-479 TTDGFTK
+479 KTAGYQK
-486 VLIEC
+486 VTIIC
-491 KQDGYQDLFYS
+491 KQDGYQELNYS
-502 HGVEVKPNTYTVT
+502 CGVNVMPNTYTVT
-515 VNLDGKGKAP
+515 VKLDGKGKAP
-525 ETFEVTAGGSHA
+525 ETFEVTAGGSNTFEVEPA
-537 FDVAPENGW
+537 DGW
-546 EVTSVTVNN
+546 KLTDVTVDDD
-555 KNATVEFKGNKVTV
+555 KNAKFAFNGNKVTV

-577 VTVKLTQMEYNVTLK
+577 VTVTLTQMEYNVTLNIE
-592 VVGNGTVELNG
+592 GDGTVKLN
-603 ETYSNGDIIP
+603 ETSYSKDTTIQVEHGD
-613 VKHGEPLE
+613 PLTIE
-621 VKATAAENYEFVS
+621 AIAGQGYEFVS
-634 IYDGEVTHK
+634 ININDGKVTYK

-653 NVTITVTFE
+653 DVTVT
-662 KKAPVLTSIYAN
+662 V
-674 PDTINYWSGEKFDKD
+674 KFDK
-689 DLTIYAVYDNDKD
+689 IK
-702 TAEEVT
+702 
-708 DFTVKNAPTGE
+708 
-719 LTAGTYTL
+719 
-727 TVEYKGET
+727 
-735 TTVTLNVKAPY
+735 
-746 VTGIEVTSKQPVVR
+746 PVV
-760 EWRAGGHDDT
+760 T
-770 VFQVWDLKLSWFGQ
+770 
-784 KWSQNYCD
+784 
-792 DIEITIKYSN
+792 DIEIDLDDPKNKQFKSAYKCNEQLDDLYIKLIYNAESGQEPSYIKASTAGVTIEHLHQGRLSDNVLVSSLLKPDYYDAAFKITYKGYSKVIHVSVTCRWSIITDTCFYCMN
-802 GDEEYITPANI
+802 WDGDDNI
-813 SKYVEDK
+813 SHDK
-820 SLSANPSG
+820 H
-828 FDLFDCGQDKTVT
+828 
-841 ISYQDES
+841 
-848 MSKPVTT
+848 
-855 TLRVNVKLIN
+855 

>member
-245 VTVNVANLKAE
+245 VTVNVA
-256 SIEVTKQP
+256 
-264 DNTNYFVGDEFDT
+264 
-277 AGMEVTVYFN
+277 
-287 DGSSRV
+287 
-293 LDNSEYEVV
+293 
-302 GNSFDKAGNQE
+302 
-313 VTIRYTDGTGNTV
+313 
-326 TTTVPVVVAEVK
+326 EVK

-345 LAENVYEA
+345 LSENENVYEA

-437 SYYVDDK
+437 SYYVDDE
-444 IDLNEVKVEVKYSN
+444 IELNEVKVKVKYSN
-458 GDTDWLPIKDDSRF
+458 GETGWLPIKGDSRF

-479 TTDGFTK
+479 TTDGFRK
-486 VLIEC
+486 VLIKC

-515 VNLDGKGKAP
+515 VKLDGKGEAP
-525 ETFEVTAGGSHA
+525 ETFEVTAGGSDA
-537 FDVAPENGW
+537 FDVTPENGW
-546 EVTSVTVNN
+546 KVTSVTVNN
-555 KNATVEFKGNKVTV
+555 KNATVGLKGNTVTV

-577 VTVKLTQMEYNVTLK
+577 VTVTLTQMEYNVTLK

-603 ETYSNGDIIP
+603 ETYSNGNIIP

-662 KKAPVLTSIYAN
+662 KKAPVLTSIYAR

-702 TAEEVT
+702 TAEKVT

-770 VFQVWDLKLSWFGQ
+770 VFQVWDLKLSLFGQ

-802 GDEEYITPANI
+802 GDEEHITPANI
-813 SKYVEDK
+813 GEYVEDK
-820 SLSANPSG
+820 SLSANPSE
-828 FDLFDCGQDKTVT
+828 FDIFDCGKDKTVT

-848 MSKPVTT
+848 MSEPVTT
-855 TLRVNVKLIN
+855 TLRVKVKLIN

>member
-1 MNAKKLLSM
+1 MNAKKLLST
-10 LLSAALAVTTLA
+10 LLSAVMAVTALAS
-22 GCGEGTNY
+22 CGEGTNY

-245 VTVNVANLKAE
+245 VTVNVA
-256 SIEVTKQP
+256 
-264 DNTNYFVGDEFDT
+264 
-277 AGMEVTVYFN
+277 
-287 DGSSRV
+287 
-293 LDNSEYEVV
+293 
-302 GNSFDKAGNQE
+302 
-313 VTIRYTDGTGNTV
+313 
-326 TTTVPVVVAEVK
+326 EVK

-345 LAENVYEA
+345 LSENENVYEA

-437 SYYVDDK
+437 SYYVDDE
-444 IDLNEVKVEVKYSN
+444 IELNEVKVKVKYSN
-458 GDTDWLPIKDDSRF
+458 GETGWLPIKGDSRF
-472 TVDPTKF
+472 TVNPTKF
-479 TTDGFTK
+479 KIDGFTK

-491 KQDGYQDLFYS
+491 KQDIYQNLYYTCA
-502 HGVEVKPNTYTVT
+502 VEVKPNIHTVT
-515 VNLDGKGKAP
+515 VELSGSGSVSRSS
-525 ETFEVTAGGSHA
+525 FEVETGKSCT
-537 FDVAPENGW
+537 FDVTPKAGW
-546 EVTSVTVNN
+546 ELTKVTVDGD
-555 KNATVEFKGNKVTV
+555 KNANATFATFDDNKVTV

-577 VTVKLTQMEYNVTLK
+577 VTVTLTQMEYNVTLNI
-592 VVGNGTVELNG
+592 VGNGTVKLNG
-603 ETYSNGDIIP
+603 DTYSNGDKIT
-613 VKHGEPLE
+613 VKHGEPLKVE
-621 VKATAAENYEFVS
+621 ATAGQGSKFVS
-634 IYDGEVTHK
+634 IFDGTNFV
-643 KDSVELYITG
+643 KDGATLTITG
-653 NVTITVTFE
+653 DVNITVKFEPIQYAVTVNIDGQGTVKYNTEEIKDNGQIFVEHGKTIDLIIEAKDGWEIKKVDNAQSSSNNTYTVGPVKDNMTVTVKFAEKPYVTKIEVKTSTIKTNYECGEQLDLDNMTITVFYSND
-662 KKAPVLTSIYAN
+662 TS
-674 PDTINYWSGEKFDKD
+674 K
-689 DLTIYAVYDNDKD
+689 
-702 TAEEVT
+702 
-708 DFTVKNAPTGE
+708 DFTVDQDDVEVKHNSNNGKN
-719 LTAGTYTL
+719 TYVL
-727 TVEYKGET
+727 NGFKPGYWQAKFDIQYKGKT
-735 TTVTLNVKAPY
+735 DTITVD
-746 VTGIEVTSKQPVVR
+746 VTCHNYSGLYTSRNCSVCENWDGEHYCKQ
-760 EWRAGGHDDT
+760 
-770 VFQVWDLKLSWFGQ
+770 FG
-784 KWSQNYCD
+784 
-792 DIEITIKYSN
+792 
-802 GDEEYITPANI
+802 
-813 SKYVEDK
+813 
-820 SLSANPSG
+820 
-828 FDLFDCGQDKTVT
+828 
-841 ISYQDES
+841 
-848 MSKPVTT
+848 SKPHKCK
-855 TLRVNVKLIN
+855 NN

>member
-1 MNAKKLLSM
+1 MNAKKLLST
-10 LLSAALAVTTLA
+10 LLSAVMAVTALAS
-22 GCGEGTNY
+22 CGEGTNY

-245 VTVNVANLKAE
+245 VTVNVA
-256 SIEVTKQP
+256 
-264 DNTNYFVGDEFDT
+264 
-277 AGMEVTVYFN
+277 
-287 DGSSRV
+287 
-293 LDNSEYEVV
+293 
-302 GNSFDKAGNQE
+302 
-313 VTIRYTDGTGNTV
+313 
-326 TTTVPVVVAEVK
+326 EVK

-345 LAENVYEA
+345 LSENENVYEA

-380 CTYEITTAT
+380 CTYEITNAT

-399 AGKYWLSVS
+399 AGKDWLSVS

-437 SYYVDDK
+437 SYYVDDE
-444 IDLNEVKVEVKYSN
+444 IELNEVKVKVKYSN
-458 GDTDWLPIKDDSRF
+458 GETEWLSIKGDSRF

-479 TTDGFTK
+479 TTDGFRK
-486 VLIEC
+486 VLIKC

-515 VNLDGKGKAP
+515 VKLDGNGKAP
-525 ETFEVTAGGSHA
+525 ETFEVTAGGSHT
-537 FDVAPENGW
+537 FEVEPENGW
-546 EVTSVTVNN
+546 EVTGVTVNN
-555 KNATVEFKGNKVTV
+555 KNATVEPKGNKVTV

-577 VTVKLTQMEYNVTLK
+577 VTVTLTRMEYNVTLNI
-592 VVGNGTVELNG
+592 VGNGTVKLNG
-603 ETYSNGDIIP
+603 DTYSNGDKIT
-613 VKHGEPLE
+613 VKHGEPLKVE
-621 VKATAAENYEFVS
+621 ATAGQGYEFVS
-634 IYDGEVTHK
+634 INDGKVTHK

-653 NVTITVTFE
+653 DVTVT
-662 KKAPVLTSIYAN
+662 V
-674 PDTINYWSGEKFDKD
+674 KFDKIKPVVTNVEI
-689 DLTIYAVYDNDKD
+689 DLKD
-702 TAEEVT
+702 SKNKNFKTEYWCYENLDLGDLFMEVT
-708 DFTVKNAPTGE
+708 YNNESGKPAEYVEVTKEMIQKATVTQDLIEASSHMFNRGNENKDGYWNVTFTFTYAGKSVSFTVRVDCSEYNGGAFCLWMTDDDCSYCKNWKG
-719 LTAGTYTL
+719 LDQTASQT
-727 TVEYKGET
+727 
-735 TTVTLNVKAPY
+735 A
-746 VTGIEVTSKQPVVR
+746 IAKQ
-760 EWRAGGHDDT
+760 HND
-770 VFQVWDLKLSWFGQ
+770 Q
-784 KWSQNYCD
+784 
-792 DIEITIKYSN
+792 
-802 GDEEYITPANI
+802 
-813 SKYVEDK
+813 
-820 SLSANPSG
+820 
-828 FDLFDCGQDKTVT
+828 
-841 ISYQDES
+841 
-848 MSKPVTT
+848 
-855 TLRVNVKLIN
+855 

>member
-353 GEDFDPST
+353 GEDFNPST

-366 KFNNGTTE
+366 KFNNGTTKT
-374 NVKLSD
+374 VDLSD
-380 CTYEITTAT
+380 CTYEITTAA
-389 GKKVTGKDLA
+389 GQKVDEKDLA

-437 SYYVDDK
+437 SYYVDDE
-444 IDLNEVKVEVKYSN
+444 IDLNEVKVKVKYSN
-458 GDTDWLPIKDDSRF
+458 GDTGWLPIKGDSRF
-472 TVDPTKF
+472 TVSPTKF
-479 TTDGFTK
+479 KTDGFTK
-486 VLIEC
+486 VVIEC
-491 KQDGYQDLFYS
+491 KQDGYQELNYS
-502 HGVEVKPNTYTVT
+502 CGVNVMPNTYTVT
-515 VNLDGKGKAP
+515 VKLDGKGKAP
-525 ETFEVTAGGSHA
+525 ETFEVTAGGSNT
-537 FDVAPENGW
+537 FEVEPENGW
-546 EVTSVTVNN
+546 EVTVVTVNN
-555 KNATVEFKGNKVTV
+555 KNATVKHNGNKVTV

-577 VTVKLTQMEYNVTLK
+577 VTVTLTQMEYNVTLNIEGDGTVK
-592 VVGNGTVELNG
+592 LNGTSYPDNK
-603 ETYSNGDIIP
+603 TIT
-613 VKHGEPLE
+613 VKHGGSLKVE
-621 VKATAAENYEFVS
+621 ATANQGSKLVS
-634 IYDGEVTHK
+634 ISDGTNTVKNGAT
-643 KDSVELYITG
+643 LTITG
-653 NVTITVTFE
+653 NVTITVTFD
-662 KKAPVLTSIYAN
+662 KIKPVVTNVEIDLKDSKNKNFKTE
-674 PDTINYWSGEKFDKD
+674 YWCYENL
-689 DLTIYAVYDNDKD
+689 DLGDLFM
-702 TAEEVT
+702 EVT
-708 DFTVKNAPTGE
+708 YNNESGKPAEYVEVTKEMIQKATVTQDLIEASSNMFNWGNENKDGYWNVTFTFTYAGKSVSFTVRVDCSEYNGGTFCLWMTDDDCSYCKNWKG
-719 LTAGTYTL
+719 LDQTASQT
-727 TVEYKGET
+727 
-735 TTVTLNVKAPY
+735 A
-746 VTGIEVTSKQPVVR
+746 IAKQ
-760 EWRAGGHDDT
+760 HND
-770 VFQVWDLKLSWFGQ
+770 Q
-784 KWSQNYCD
+784 
-792 DIEITIKYSN
+792 
-802 GDEEYITPANI
+802 
-813 SKYVEDK
+813 
-820 SLSANPSG
+820 
-828 FDLFDCGQDKTVT
+828 
-841 ISYQDES
+841 
-848 MSKPVTT
+848 
-855 TLRVNVKLIN
+855 

>member
-10 LLSAALAVTTLA
+10 LLSAVLAVTTLA

-84 TSGYQLDVYAAQ
+84 TSGYQLDIFAAQ

-153 SGGSSSGDGDED
+153 NGGSSSDDGDED
-165 NTVVLTEIKVTKN
+165 NTVVLTGIKVTKP

-185 GDSFETSGMVITA
+185 GDSFQTSGMVITA

-218 FDDDDNKVFKTAG
+218 FDDDNNKAFETAG

-245 VTVNVANLKAE
+245 VTVNVAALKADH
-256 SIEVTKQP
+256 I
-264 DNTNYFVGDEFDT
+264 
-277 AGMEVTVYFN
+277 
-287 DGSSRV
+287 
-293 LDNSEYEVV
+293 
-302 GNSFDKAGNQE
+302 
-313 VTIRYTDGTGNTV
+313 
-326 TTTVPVVVAEVK
+326 
-338 PATVTVS
+338 TVS
-345 LAENVYEA
+345 LSKNVYEA

-366 KFNNGTTE
+366 KFNNGTTKP
-374 NVKLSD
+374 VDLSD
-380 CTYEITTAT
+380 CTYEITTAA
-389 GKKVTGKDLA
+389 GQKVTGKDLA

-424 YITEILAVDGIKE
+424 YITEILAVDGIEE
-437 SYYVDDK
+437 SYYVDDE
-444 IDLNEVKVEVKYSN
+444 IDLNEVKVKVKYSN
-458 GDTDWLPIKDDSRF
+458 GDTGWLPIKGDSRF
-472 TVDPTKF
+472 TVNPTEFK
-479 TTDGFTK
+479 TDGYQK
-486 VLIEC
+486 VIIIC
-491 KQDGYQDLFYS
+491 KQDGYQELNYS
-502 HGVEVKPNTYTVT
+502 CGVDVMPNTYTVT
-515 VNLDGKGKAP
+515 VKLVGEGKAP
-525 ETFEVTAGGSHA
+525 ETFEVTAGGSNTFEVEPA
-537 FDVAPENGW
+537 DGW
-546 EVTSVTVNN
+546 KLTGVTVDN
-555 KNATVEFKGNKVTV
+555 KNANVAFNGNKVTV

-577 VTVKLTQMEYNVTLK
+577 VTVTLTQMEYDVTLNIEGDGTVK
-592 VVGNGTVELNG
+592 LNGTSYLDG
-603 ETYSNGDIIP
+603 KTIT
-613 VKHGEPLE
+613 VKHGEPLKVE
-621 VKATAAENYEFVS
+621 ATAGQGYEFVS
-634 IYDGEVTHK
+634 INDGKVTHK
-643 KDSVELYITG
+643 KDFVELFITG

-662 KKAPVLTSIYAN
+662 EKEPVLTSIYAN

-689 DLTIYAVYDNDKD
+689 DLTIFAVYDNDKD

-719 LTAGTYTL
+719 LTAGTRTL

-813 SKYVEDK
+813 GEYVEDK
-820 SLSANPSG
+820 SLSANPSE
-828 FDLFDCGQDKTVT
+828 FNILDCGQVKTVT

-855 TLRVNVKLIN
+855 TLRVRVKLINI

>member
-57 QDALE
+57 QNALE

-84 TSGYQLDVYAAQ
+84 TSGYQLDIFAAQ

-153 SGGSSSGDGDED
+153 NGGGSSSGDGDED
-165 NTVVLTEIKVTKN
+165 NTVVLTEIKVTEN

-218 FDDDDNKVFKTAG
+218 FDDDDNKAFKTAG

-245 VTVNVANLKAE
+245 VTVNVA
-256 SIEVTKQP
+256 
-264 DNTNYFVGDEFDT
+264 D
-277 AGMEVTVYFN
+277 
-287 DGSSRV
+287 
-293 LDNSEYEVV
+293 
-302 GNSFDKAGNQE
+302 
-313 VTIRYTDGTGNTV
+313 
-326 TTTVPVVVAEVK
+326 VK

-345 LAENVYEA
+345 LSKKDVYEA

-380 CTYEITTAT
+380 CTYEITTAE
-389 GKKVTGKDLA
+389 GQKVSEKDLA

-424 YITEILAVDGIKE
+424 YITEILGVDGIEE
-437 SYYVDDK
+437 SYYVDDE

-458 GDTDWLPIKDDSRF
+458 GDTGWLPIKGDSRF
-472 TVDPTKF
+472 TVDPMKF
-479 TTDGFTK
+479 MTDGFTK

-515 VNLDGKGKAP
+515 VKLDGKGKAP

-537 FDVAPENGW
+537 FDVEPENGW
-546 EVTSVTVNN
+546 EVTGVTVNN
-555 KNATVEFKGNKVTV
+555 KNATVELKGNKVTV

-577 VTVKLTQMEYNVTLK
+577 VTVTLTQMEYNVTLK
-592 VVGNGTVELNG
+592 VVGNGTVKLNG
-603 ETYSNGDIIP
+603 TSYPDGKTIT
-613 VKHGEPLE
+613 VKHGGSLKVE
-621 VKATAAENYEFVS
+621 ATAGQGYEFVS

-719 LTAGTYTL
+719 LTAGTRTL

-770 VFQVWDLKLSWFGQ
+770 VFQVWDLKLFW
-784 KWSQNYCD
+784 WSQNYCD

-813 SKYVEDK
+813 GEYVEDK

-828 FDLFDCGQDKTVT
+828 FDFSDCGQVKTVT

-855 TLRVNVKLIN
+855 TLRVNVKLINI

>member
-57 QDALE
+57 QNALE

-84 TSGYQLDVYAAQ
+84 TSGYQLDIFAAQ

-153 SGGSSSGDGDED
+153 NGGGSSSGDGDED
-165 NTVVLTEIKVTKN
+165 NTVVLTEIKVTEN

-218 FDDDDNKVFKTAG
+218 FDDDDNKAFKTAG
-231 TYKVVFTYQGKTAT
+231 TYKVVFTYHGKTAT
-245 VTVNVANLKAE
+245 VTVNVA
-256 SIEVTKQP
+256 
-264 DNTNYFVGDEFDT
+264 D
-277 AGMEVTVYFN
+277 
-287 DGSSRV
+287 
-293 LDNSEYEVV
+293 
-302 GNSFDKAGNQE
+302 
-313 VTIRYTDGTGNTV
+313 
-326 TTTVPVVVAEVK
+326 VK

-345 LAENVYEA
+345 LSKKDVYEA

-380 CTYEITTAT
+380 CTYEITTAE
-389 GKKVTGKDLA
+389 GQKVSEKDLA

-424 YITEILAVDGIKE
+424 YITEILGVDGIEE
-437 SYYVDDK
+437 SYYVDDE

-458 GDTDWLPIKDDSRF
+458 GDTGWLPIKGDSRF
-472 TVDPTKF
+472 TVDPMKF
-479 TTDGFTK
+479 MTDGFTK

-515 VNLDGKGKAP
+515 VKLDGKGKAP

-537 FDVAPENGW
+537 FDVEPENGW
-546 EVTSVTVNN
+546 EVTGVTVNN
-555 KNATVEFKGNKVTV
+555 KNATVELKGNKVTV

-577 VTVKLTQMEYNVTLK
+577 VTVTLTQMEYNVTLK
-592 VVGNGTVELNG
+592 VVGNGTVKLNG
-603 ETYSNGDIIP
+603 TSYPDGKTIT
-613 VKHGEPLE
+613 VKHGGSLKVE
-621 VKATAAENYEFVS
+621 ATAGQGYEFVS

-719 LTAGTYTL
+719 LTAGTRTL

-770 VFQVWDLKLSWFGQ
+770 VFQVWDLKLFW
-784 KWSQNYCD
+784 WSQNYCD

-813 SKYVEDK
+813 GEYVEDK

-828 FDLFDCGQDKTVT
+828 FDFSDCGQVKTVT

-855 TLRVNVKLIN
+855 TLRVNVKLINI

>member
-1 MNAKKLLSM
+1 MNAKKLLST
-10 LLSAALAVTTLA
+10 LLSAVMAVTALAS
-22 GCGEGTNY
+22 CGEGTNY

-143 RTGGGSGSGG
+143 RTSGGSGSGG

-218 FDDDDNKVFKTAG
+218 FDDDNNKAFKTAG

-245 VTVNVANLKAE
+245 VTVNVAALKADH
-256 SIEVTKQP
+256 I
-264 DNTNYFVGDEFDT
+264 
-277 AGMEVTVYFN
+277 
-287 DGSSRV
+287 
-293 LDNSEYEVV
+293 
-302 GNSFDKAGNQE
+302 
-313 VTIRYTDGTGNTV
+313 
-326 TTTVPVVVAEVK
+326 
-338 PATVTVS
+338 TVS
-345 LAENVYEA
+345 LSKDVYEA

-380 CTYEITTAT
+380 CTYEITTAE
-389 GKKVTGKDLA
+389 GQKVSEKDLA

-424 YITEILAVDGIKE
+424 YITEILGVDGIEE
-437 SYYVDDK
+437 SYYVDDE

-458 GDTDWLPIKDDSRF
+458 GDTGWLPIKDDSRF
-472 TVDPTKF
+472 TVNPTKF

-515 VNLDGKGKAP
+515 VKLDGKGKAP

-546 EVTSVTVNN
+546 EVTGVTVNN

-577 VTVKLTQMEYNVTLK
+577 VTVTLTQMEYNVTLK
-592 VVGNGTVELNG
+592 VVGNGTVKLNG
-603 ETYSNGDIIP
+603 TSYPDGKTIT
-613 VKHGEPLE
+613 VKHGGSLKVE
-621 VKATAAENYEFVS
+621 ATAGQGYEFVS

-719 LTAGTYTL
+719 LTAGTRTL

-770 VFQVWDLKLSWFGQ
+770 VFQVWDLKLFW
-784 KWSQNYCD
+784 WSQNYCD

-802 GDEEYITPANI
+802 GDEEHITPANI
-813 SKYVEDK
+813 GEYVEDK

-828 FDLFDCGQDKTVT
+828 FDFFDCGQAKTVT

-848 MSKPVTT
+848 MNKPVTT

>member
-245 VTVNVANLKAE
+245 VTVNVA
-256 SIEVTKQP
+256 
-264 DNTNYFVGDEFDT
+264 
-277 AGMEVTVYFN
+277 
-287 DGSSRV
+287 
-293 LDNSEYEVV
+293 
-302 GNSFDKAGNQE
+302 
-313 VTIRYTDGTGNTV
+313 
-326 TTTVPVVVAEVK
+326 EVK

-525 ETFEVTAGGSHA
+525 ETFEVTAGGSHT
-537 FDVAPENGW
+537 FEVEPENGW

-719 LTAGTYTL
+719 LTAGTRTL

>member
-245 VTVNVANLKAE
+245 VTVN
-256 SIEVTKQP
+256 
-264 DNTNYFVGDEFDT
+264 
-277 AGMEVTVYFN
+277 
-287 DGSSRV
+287 
-293 LDNSEYEVV
+293 
-302 GNSFDKAGNQE
+302 
-313 VTIRYTDGTGNTV
+313 
-326 TTTVPVVVAEVK
+326 VAEVK

>member
-326 TTTVPVVVAEVK
+326 TTTVPVVVA
-338 PATVTVS
+338 
-345 LAENVYEA
+345 
-353 GEDFDPST
+353 
-361 VTVTV
+361 
-366 KFNNGTTE
+366 
-374 NVKLSD
+374 
-380 CTYEITTAT
+380 
-389 GKKVTGKDLA
+389 
-399 AGKYWLSVS
+399 
-408 YEGIT
+408 
-413 ADSVGFAVEEV
+413 
-424 YITEILAVDGIKE
+424 
-437 SYYVDDK
+437 
-444 IDLNEVKVEVKYSN
+444 
-458 GDTDWLPIKDDSRF
+458 
-472 TVDPTKF
+472 
-479 TTDGFTK
+479 
-486 VLIEC
+486 
-491 KQDGYQDLFYS
+491 
-502 HGVEVKPNTYTVT
+502 EVKPNTYTVT

>member
-1 MNAKKLLSM
+1 MNAKKLLST
-10 LLSAALAVTTLA
+10 LLSAVMAVTALAS
-22 GCGEGTNY
+22 CGEGTNY

-218 FDDDDNKVFKTAG
+218 FDDDNNKTFKTAG

-245 VTVNVANLKAE
+245 VTVNVAALKADR
-256 SIEVTKQP
+256 IEVTEQP
-264 DNTNYFVGDEFDT
+264 DNTNYFVDDEFDT

-302 GNSFDKAGNQE
+302 GKTLDKAGNQE

-345 LAENVYEA
+345 LSKDVYEA
-353 GEDFDPST
+353 GEDFDLNT

-380 CTYEITTAT
+380 CTYEITTAA
-389 GKKVTGKDLA
+389 GKKVSGKDLD

-424 YITEILAVDGIKE
+424 YITDILAVNGIKE
-437 SYYVDDK
+437 SYYVDEE
-444 IDLNEVKVEVKYSN
+444 IDLNEVKVKVKYSN
-458 GDTDWLPIKDDSRF
+458 GETGWLPIKGDSRF
-472 TVDPTKF
+472 TVNPTKF
-479 TTDGFTK
+479 KIDGFTK

-491 KQDGYQDLFYS
+491 KQDIYQNLYYTCA
-502 HGVEVKPNTYTVT
+502 VEVKPNIHTVT
-515 VNLDGKGKAP
+515 VELSGSGSVSRSS
-525 ETFEVTAGGSHA
+525 FEVETGKSCT
-537 FDVAPENGW
+537 FDVTPKAGW
-546 EVTSVTVNN
+546 ELTKVTVDDD
-555 KNATVEFKGNKVTV
+555 KNANATFDDNKVTV
-569 SNVQGDVT
+569 FNVQGDVT
-577 VTVKLTQMEYNVTLK
+577 VTVTLT
-592 VVGNGTVELNG
+592 
-603 ETYSNGDIIP
+603 
-613 VKHGEPLE
+613 
-621 VKATAAENYEFVS
+621 
-634 IYDGEVTHK
+634 
-643 KDSVELYITG
+643 
-653 NVTITVTFE
+653 

-674 PDTINYWSGEKFDKD
+674 PDTINYWSGEEFDKD

-708 DFTVKNAPTGE
+708 DFIVKNAPTGE
-719 LTAGTYTL
+719 LTAGTHTL

-770 VFQVWDLKLSWFGQ
+770 VFQVWDLKLFW
-784 KWSQNYCD
+784 WSQNYCD

-813 SKYVEDK
+813 GEYVEDK

-828 FDLFDCGQDKTVT
+828 FDFLDCGQVKTVT

>member
-1 MNAKKLLSM
+1 MNAKKLLST
-10 LLSAALAVTTLA
+10 LLSAVMAVTALAS
-22 GCGEGTNY
+22 CGEGTNY

-245 VTVNVANLKAE
+245 VTVNVA
-256 SIEVTKQP
+256 
-264 DNTNYFVGDEFDT
+264 
-277 AGMEVTVYFN
+277 
-287 DGSSRV
+287 
-293 LDNSEYEVV
+293 
-302 GNSFDKAGNQE
+302 
-313 VTIRYTDGTGNTV
+313 
-326 TTTVPVVVAEVK
+326 EVK

-345 LAENVYEA
+345 LSENENVYEA

-399 AGKYWLSVS
+399 AGEYWLSVS

-437 SYYVDDK
+437 SYYVDDE
-444 IDLNEVKVEVKYSN
+444 IELNEVKVKVKYSN
-458 GDTDWLPIKDDSRF
+458 GETEWLSIKGDSRF

-479 TTDGFTK
+479 TTDGFRK
-486 VLIEC
+486 VLIKC

-515 VNLDGKGKAP
+515 VKLDGNGKAP
-525 ETFEVTAGGSHA
+525 ETFEVTAGGSHT
-537 FDVAPENGW
+537 FEVEPENGW
-546 EVTSVTVNN
+546 EVTGVTVNN
-555 KNATVEFKGNKVTV
+555 KNATVEPKGNKVTV

-577 VTVKLTQMEYNVTLK
+577 VTVTLTRMEYNVTLNI
-592 VVGNGTVELNG
+592 VGNGTVKLNG
-603 ETYSNGDIIP
+603 DTYSNGDKIT
-613 VKHGEPLE
+613 VKHGEPLKVE
-621 VKATAAENYEFVS
+621 ATAGQGYEFVS
-634 IYDGEVTHK
+634 INDGKVTHK

-653 NVTITVTFE
+653 DVTVT
-662 KKAPVLTSIYAN
+662 V
-674 PDTINYWSGEKFDKD
+674 KFDKIKPVVTNVEI
-689 DLTIYAVYDNDKD
+689 DLKD
-702 TAEEVT
+702 SKNKNFKTEYWCYENLDLGDLFMEVT
-708 DFTVKNAPTGE
+708 YNNESGKPAEYVEVTKEMIQKATVTQDLIEASSHMFNRGNENKDGYWNVTFTFTYAGKSVSFTVRVDCSEYNGGAFCLWMTDDDCSYCKNWKG
-719 LTAGTYTL
+719 LDQTASQT
-727 TVEYKGET
+727 
-735 TTVTLNVKAPY
+735 A
-746 VTGIEVTSKQPVVR
+746 IAKQ
-760 EWRAGGHDDT
+760 HND
-770 VFQVWDLKLSWFGQ
+770 Q
-784 KWSQNYCD
+784 
-792 DIEITIKYSN
+792 
-802 GDEEYITPANI
+802 
-813 SKYVEDK
+813 
-820 SLSANPSG
+820 
-828 FDLFDCGQDKTVT
+828 
-841 ISYQDES
+841 
-848 MSKPVTT
+848 
-855 TLRVNVKLIN
+855 

>member
-123 KIAMILHKGN
+123 KIATILHKGN

-245 VTVNVANLKAE
+245 VTVN
-256 SIEVTKQP
+256 
-264 DNTNYFVGDEFDT
+264 
-277 AGMEVTVYFN
+277 
-287 DGSSRV
+287 
-293 LDNSEYEVV
+293 
-302 GNSFDKAGNQE
+302 
-313 VTIRYTDGTGNTV
+313 
-326 TTTVPVVVAEVK
+326 VAEVK

>member
-1 MNAKKLLSM
+1 MNAKKLLST
-10 LLSAALAVTTLA
+10 LLSAVMAVTALAS
-22 GCGEGTNY
+22 CGEGTNY

-218 FDDDDNKVFKTAG
+218 FDDDNNKAFKTAG

-245 VTVNVANLKAE
+245 VTVNVAALKADH
-256 SIEVTKQP
+256 I
-264 DNTNYFVGDEFDT
+264 
-277 AGMEVTVYFN
+277 
-287 DGSSRV
+287 
-293 LDNSEYEVV
+293 
-302 GNSFDKAGNQE
+302 
-313 VTIRYTDGTGNTV
+313 
-326 TTTVPVVVAEVK
+326 
-338 PATVTVS
+338 TVS
-345 LAENVYEA
+345 LSKDVYEA
-353 GEDFDPST
+353 GEDFDPNT

-366 KFNNGTTE
+366 KFNNGTTKT
-374 NVKLSD
+374 VDLSD
-380 CTYEITTAT
+380 CTYEITTAA
-389 GKKVTGKDLA
+389 GQKVSEKDLA

-424 YITEILAVDGIKE
+424 YITEILGVDGIEE
-437 SYYVDDK
+437 SYYVDDE

-458 GDTDWLPIKDDSRF
+458 GDTGWLPIKDDSRF

-515 VNLDGKGKAP
+515 VKLDGKGKAP
-525 ETFEVTAGGSHA
+525 ETFEVTAGGSQA

-546 EVTSVTVNN
+546 EVTGVTVNN

-577 VTVKLTQMEYNVTLK
+577 VTVTLTQMEYNVTLK
-592 VVGNGTVELNG
+592 VVGNGTVKLNG
-603 ETYSNGDIIP
+603 TSYPDGKTIT
-613 VKHGEPLE
+613 VKHGGSLKVE
-621 VKATAAENYEFVS
+621 ATAGQGYKFVS
-634 IYDGEVTHK
+634 ISDGTNRVNNGDT
-643 KDSVELYITG
+643 LTITG
-653 NVTITVTFE
+653 NVNITVKFEPIQYAVTVNIDGQGTVKYNTEEIKDNGQIFVEYGKTIDLIIDAEDGWKIEKVNNAEDSGNNTYTVGPVKDNMTVAVKFVEKPYVTKIEVKTSTIKTNYECGEQLNLDNMTITVFYSNI
-662 KKAPVLTSIYAN
+662 TS
-674 PDTINYWSGEKFDKD
+674 K
-689 DLTIYAVYDNDKD
+689 
-702 TAEEVT
+702 
-708 DFTVKNAPTGE
+708 DFTVDQDEVVVSHIGKN
-719 LTAGTYTL
+719 TYHPNGL
-727 TVEYKGET
+727 RPGYWQAKFDIQYKGKT
-735 TTVTLNVKAPY
+735 DTITVD
-746 VTGIEVTSKQPVVR
+746 VTC
-760 EWRAGGHDDT
+760 H
-770 VFQVWDLKLSWFGQ
+770 
-784 KWSQNYCD
+784 NY
-792 DIEITIKYSN
+792 
-802 GDEEYITPANI
+802 
-813 SKYVEDK
+813 
-820 SLSANPSG
+820 SG
-828 FDLFDCGQDKTVT
+828 FYTSRNCSVCENWDGEHYCKQFG
-841 ISYQDES
+841 
-848 MSKPVTT
+848 SKPHKCK
-855 TLRVNVKLIN
+855 NN